1 MRNAFTIALTL
12 GFVSVSGCVGQTNTI
27 APERRTVALSDYDSP
42 TVSVVCE
49 LRYYLVGHVTSLT
62 PTNRLQILRNVG
74 TNLICS
80 IAEPLRLVQTAETN
94 LLWEIGGF
102 IFQIIEPQEHAGQ
115 VLTAHFDG
123 PLASGDPFK
132 AFAPARRYRMDVSQ
146 KFIGTTNFGMC
157 Y

>member
-1 MRNAFTIALTL
+1 MRHVFTIALAF
-12 GFVSVSGCVGQTNTI
+12 GFASVGGCVQTASI
-27 APERRTVALSDYDSP
+27 APERRTVALSNYDSP
-42 TVSVVCE
+42 AVSVVCE
-49 LRYYLVGHVTSLT
+49 LRYYLVGHVTSLA
-62 PTNRLQILRNVG
+62 PTNGLQVVRNVG

-80 IAEPLRLVQTAETN
+80 VAEPLRLIQRADTN

-102 IFQIIEPQEHAGQ
+102 VFQIVEPQEYAGQ

-132 AFAPARRYRMDVSQ
+132 AFAPARRYRIDVSQ
-146 KFIGTTNFGMC
+146 KFIGRTNFGIC